1 MLASVLSW
9 SLFAY
14 SLTTCR
20 RWGRNWNKPGL
31 APAMPAIS
39 WISSNPA
46 ILLCAGPSAFTQ
58 HIPHLLWSTLCFKSL
73 LSSAPNSP
81 VHVLIKCWVWS
92 SCFSIS
98 WLIPKDETPPPPPL
112 QKMLYITH
120 KPISPVIN
128 LEDLLSIFF
137 QLCPTVWQQ
146 LVLVF
151 GGGCPSQE
159 TTTGNSNSSWP
170 APGIRSALQVQP

>member
-120 KPISPVIN
+120 KPISLVIN

>member
-14 SLTTCR
+14 LLTTCR
-20 RWGRNWNKPGL
+20 RRGRNWNKPGL

-39 WISSNPA
+39 WISSNPD
-46 ILLCAGPSAFTQ
+46 ILLCAGPSAFIQ

-73 LSSAPNSP
+73 LSSAPNFP

-120 KPISPVIN
+120 KPISLVIN

-170 APGIRSALQVQP
+170 GPGIRSALQVQP